1 MANWQ
6 DLFGIVKITM
16 GPKTRENW
24 ISMSYTH
31 ITLELLCIFSK
42 EIVHIVI
49 LARFFQDC
57 ENHNGVKKKGKL
69 DINFICITL
78 EPKLMCIFSKEI
90 ILIGKLASV
99 ISMNKILSFGLPF

>member
-1 MANWQ
+1 MLYWQ
-6 DLFGIVKITM
+6 DFFRIVKITM
-16 GPKTRENW
+16 GP
-24 ISMSYTH
+24 
-31 ITLELLCIFSK
+31 
-42 EIVHIVI
+42 
-49 LARFFQDC
+49 
-57 ENHNGVKKKGKL
+57 KKKGKL